1 LSRAEV
7 VDLCRQAGERGD
19 RLYLSEFDLSESDL
33 TELRFRNVCF
43 GRHNGDGPA
52 LLMGTKFGGSRFE
65 DCSFVYAE
73 LMDTKFMDT
82 EFGASCFKDCS
93 FVHAELT
100 KTYFRG
106 CRFVD
111 CDFRFSRFSGAQL
124 AEAHIL
130 RSDFYRAQLGEGTV
144 MARVHIELSSM
155 SSTGLEGTLDL
166 EWQSFKRRGGA
177 PALVQESAA
186 LYPSFLRRTEEER
199 PRENTVEHALAS
211 RLEDAAR
218 VYRGLSGLW
227 AGHGS
232 FDDAGAAYAYGRRL
246 ERQARGPFYRGSRF
260 RPLSWLWL
268 WVADVVCGFGESLPR
283 VVVWIGALALL
294 PGLGYR
300 LFGGVVGA
308 HGLLDDLLY
317 SLSSLTSSHPSNL
330 DAANRLVSW
339 IGVVQTFLGV
349 ALLGLFGFVLGNKI
363 RNS

>member
-1 LSRAEV
+1 MGRALSRAEV
-7 VDLCRQAGERGD
+7 VELCRQADERGD
-19 RLYLSEFDLSESDL
+19 RLYLSGLDLSESDL
-33 TELRFRNVCF
+33 TNLRFRNVWF
-43 GRHNGDGPA
+43 GRHEGRGPA
-52 LLMGTKFGGSRFE
+52 LLMGTKFGGSHFE
-65 DCSFVYAE
+65 
-73 LMDTKFMDT
+73 
-82 EFGASCFKDCS
+82 DCS

-124 AEAHIL
+124 ADAQIL

-144 MARVHIELSSM
+144 MAQVCIQLSSM
-155 SSTGLEGTLDL
+155 SSTGLDGTVGL
-166 EWQSFKRRGGA
+166 EWQSFKRRGGV

-186 LYPSFLRRTEEER
+186 LYPQFLQPTETER
-199 PRENTVEHALAS
+199 YPGNTIADALAS

-227 AGHGS
+227 AGRGS
-232 FDDAGAAYAYGRRL
+232 FADAGAAYAYGRRL

-260 RPLSWLWL
+260 RPFSWLWL
-268 WVADVVCGFGESLPR
+268 WIADLVCGFGESLPR
-283 VVVWIGALALL
+283 VVAWIAALALL
-294 PGLGYR
+294 PGFGYR
-300 LFGGVVGA
+300 LFGGIVGA

-317 SLSSLTSSHPSNL
+317 SLSSLTASQPSGL
-330 DAANRLVSW
+330 GAANRLVSW
-339 IGVVQTFLGV
+339 IGVAQTFLGV